1 MLVAIEDAKGQI
13 HSVAVDG
20 DDKLYVMA
28 YNGGLKQNM
37 DTLRVFAPD
46 GSYLR
51 TLIPFAADPDVSRP
65 RRGVTEGLRDNCTN
79 TLKSQVST

>member
-13 HSVAVDG
+13 HSVAVDE

-28 YNGGLKQNM
+28 YNGGLNQNM

-51 TLIPFAADPDVSRP
+51 TLIPFAADLPPEKAKAMAVWDESRQ
-65 RRGVTEGLRDNCTN
+65 RL
-79 TLKSQVST
+79 S